1 MTTPPFESTGAERDP
16 GGSPTEPVPTPRF
29 EPAASDS
36 PPASA
41 PPPEGIGAQ
50 PGAPFAAQTSL
61 ASPAGAPPVG
71 APPAFQPVIPEP
83 VVPAAPRPMAPRST
97 SSSRLLNVA
106 LAVAVLVATA
116 GVAFALGRTTAPA
129 SASTAGRFNGGVGAF
144 GPNASFAPGGND
156 GARGEGG
163 FAGRG
168 GFGALGGGLSVKGT
182 VESVSADSITIRTQ
196 GGQSITIGL
205 DSSTTYHQQSAASAS
220 DVQAGKTVILDVSGG
235 FRPGI
240 NGNGNN
246 NNNGGT
252 SNGGFSLGTASDVTI
267 VP

>member
-1 MTTPPFESTGAERDP
+1 MTTPPFDPTGRERDP
-16 GGSPTEPVPTPRF
+16 GGSATEPVPTPRF
-29 EPAASDS
+29 EPSAAGSPTAS
-36 PPASA
+36 PP
-41 PPPEGIGAQ
+41 PPAAIGAQ
-50 PGAPFAAQTSL
+50 PGAAFAGGASFE
-61 ASPAGAPPVG
+61 SPAGASPAS

-83 VVPAAPRPMAPRST
+83 VVPAAPRPVAPRST
-97 SSSRLLNVA
+97 GSSRLLNVA
-106 LAVAVLVATA
+106 LAAAVLVATA

-129 SASTAGRFNGGVGAF
+129 SASTARFNGGVGAF

-156 GARGEGG
+156 GTRGEGG

-168 GFGALGGGLSVKGT
+168 GFGALGGGLSVEGT
-182 VESVSADSITIRTQ
+182 VESVSADSITIKTQ
-196 GGQSITIGL
+196 SGQSITIGL

-220 DVQAGKTVILDVSGG
+220 DVQTGKTVILDVSGG

-240 NGNGNN
+240 NGNGNS
-246 NNNGGT
+246 NNGGT